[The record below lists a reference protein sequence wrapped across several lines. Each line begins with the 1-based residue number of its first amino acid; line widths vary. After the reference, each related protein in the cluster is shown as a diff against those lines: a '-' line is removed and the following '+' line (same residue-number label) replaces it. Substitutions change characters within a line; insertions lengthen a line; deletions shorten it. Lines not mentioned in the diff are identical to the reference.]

1 MLPVANKGRRAGG
14 EGRQPG
20 LGKKNKPGGSNRSNR
35 SLVLVCAVLFAVSV
49 SIGIVG
55 MFFLYTAVSLAG
67 IDVERGEDAF
77 RSLGRPFLSPSPD
90 GDDGDDGD
98 YGGNNNN
105 NNNNNNRDDER
116 ADYVRDKMMRHA
128 WSGYE
133 TYAWGMDELK
143 PIAKKGKL
151 GVLGGFSG
159 FNGMGAT
166 LVDAMSTLH
175 VMGLREEFDRARDWV
190 LEEMDFGSQGHQQ
203 ISFFETTIRLLG
215 GLLSSYDLS
224 GDRALLELA
233 EDLGDRLVAVFH
245 GELSGIATNRASLP
259 MTVVQSGGVGRH
271 GGEDVL
277 LAEGFSNLIEWGTL
291 GRRTGREEFELKAEA
306 GARFVHARN
315 ADKYVLGERV
325 SRRTGRGDGVLTV
338 AAPADSYYEYL
349 LKYWILTG
357 KKDDH
362 WRDRWVNSVDEAMQ
376 TLRVTTDS
384 GNYSF
389 VGMKPNVHTKT
400 VRPEVSHLGCF
411 YPGNIALGVISGA
424 VQGDKAAEYLDFAR
438 SHMSTCML
446 LYATK
451 TGLGA
456 DSGTM
461 DVHNEELRVRSGVYY
476 QRPEVVESLFYL
488 WRATHEPVWR
498 QHGWDILQAIE
509 KHCKVDGGY
518 VGVRDVNADAD
529 SITPDDAQQSWFLAE
544 TLKYMYLLFED
555 DAFID
560 VADEWVM
567 NTEAHPVRAA
577 TAGADRKAPDWI
589 DWAYLRR
596 TCAGP
601 LCGALPM
608 LQDFVSAIAAAFG

>member
-1 MLPVANKGRRAGG
+1 MIPVANKGRRTRG
-14 EGRQPG
+14 EGGRPA
-20 LGKKNKPGGSNRSNR
+20 LGKPGSNR
-35 SLVLVCAVLFAVSV
+35 SLVFQLTALFAVSV
-49 SIGIVG
+49 VG
-55 MFFLYTAVSLAG
+55 VVGVVGVFFLSTAVSLAG
-67 IDVERGEDAF
+67 IDVEFERGEDAF
-77 RSLGRPFLSPSPD
+77 RSLGRPFLSPSSSSSSSPD
-90 GDDGDDGD
+90 EATTTGDRDDGG
-98 YGGNNNN
+98 
-105 NNNNNNRDDER
+105 NRDDER
-116 ADYVRDKMMRHA
+116 ADYVRDRMMRHA
-128 WSGYE
+128 WAGYE

-143 PIAKKGKL
+143 PIAKEGKL
-151 GVLGGFSG
+151 GVMGGFSG

-190 LEEMDFGSQGHQQ
+190 VEEMDFASRGHQQ

-233 EDLGDRLVAVFH
+233 EDLADRLVAVFH

-259 MTVVQSGGVGRH
+259 MTVVQSG
-271 GGEDVL
+271 ETDVL

-291 GRRTGREEFELKAEA
+291 GRRTGREEFSMKAEA

-325 SRRTGRGDGVLTV
+325 SRRTGRGGGVLTV

-384 GNYSF
+384 GSYSF
-389 VGMKPNVHTKT
+389 VGMRHDVRTGTVH
-400 VRPEVSHLGCF
+400 PEVSHLGCF

-438 SHMSTCML
+438 SHMSTCMM

-456 DSGTM
+456 DTGTM
-461 DVHNEELRVRSGVYY
+461 DVHNEELRVSSGAYL

-498 QHGWDILQAIE
+498 QNGWDILQAIE

-529 SITPDDAQQSWFLAE
+529 SITPDDTQQSWFLAE

-577 TAGADRKAPDWI
+577 TAGADRKVPDWI
-589 DWAYLRR
+589 DWPYLRR
-596 TCAGP
+596 TCTGP
-601 LCGALPM
+601 LCGALPL
-608 LQDFVSAIAAAFG
+608 LQNFVSAIAVAFG